1 MKLSTKEKNFVQCL
15 RVARV
20 ATVASDGVP
29 HNVPVC
35 PVFENNK
42 IWRRFGAALVQSVF
56 ACLLVIIPKLA
67 LLDVSQRKLH

>member
-29 HNVPVC
+29 HNVRVC
-35 PVFENNK
+35 PVFENNR
-42 IWRRFGAALVQSVF
+42 IYFVQSE
-56 ACLLVIIPKLA
+56 APGKCITLMEIRA
-67 LLDVSQRKLH
+67 